1 MFTYESTQFDI
12 EGFILVFMLR
22 TFVVLWFSLAVA
34 VGHFSFSD
42 QWCTVDI
49 SSDIATEARAWYVL
63 LILKLKSL

>member
-1 MFTYESTQFDI
+1 MY
-12 EGFILVFMLR
+12 V
-22 TFVVLWFSLAVA
+22 TFVAVWFSLAVA

-42 QWCTVDI
+42 HWRTVDI